1 MKADFTRYVEAPAA
15 LVWHVV
21 TDLDAYPRWNPFVV
35 RCQST
40 LEPGTPI
47 TMRVHLYDRW
57 ALTQREEIFEH
68 VPGERLC
75 YGLRSSFLG
84 ALSSERCHLLRAES
98 ATRTRYES
106 RFALS
111 GRLAPVVAGLLGR
124 RLERGF
130 ERMTSALVRRAEELA
145 AIR

>member
-15 LVWHVV
+15 LVWQAV

-35 RCQST
+35 ACRST
-40 LEPGTPI
+40 LEPGAPI
-47 TMRVHLYDRW
+47 TMRVHLFESW

-84 ALSSERCHLLRAES
+84 LLASERCHLLHAES
-98 ATRTRYES
+98 AMRTRYES
-106 RFALS
+106 RFALR

-130 ERMTSALVRRAEELA
+130 ERMTGALVRRAEELA